1 LHNLVHLPIF
11 QIVQH
16 AVKLS
21 IKRKLYLAE
30 RNCWNKLQILTIAY
44 LDHEPI
50 WVVVEEELVNPRPI
64 LISSSSTVLFVY
76 FMFSSFSFS
85 SISSMFSHY
94 IYRSCMFGHQNVQLK
109 KKTPEKK
116 KEEETVYIYPL
127 VMLSCLWGSSL
138 KICTKKKCGKLKNR
152 RKLKKSTW
160 NEIWLSMGSKWW
172 SVWGCLSSPSLDC
185 SKWIPTP

>member
-1 LHNLVHLPIF
+1 LVHLPIF

-16 AVKLS
+16 AGKLS

-116 KEEETVYIYPL
+116 KKKLCIPSSNV
-127 VMLSCLWGSSL
+127 VMSL
-138 KICTKKKCGKLKNR
+138 RLKSQRFVPKKKSGKLKNR
-152 RKLKKSTW
+152 RKLKKST
-160 NEIWLSMGSKWW
+160 
-172 SVWGCLSSPSLDC
+172 
-185 SKWIPTP
+185 